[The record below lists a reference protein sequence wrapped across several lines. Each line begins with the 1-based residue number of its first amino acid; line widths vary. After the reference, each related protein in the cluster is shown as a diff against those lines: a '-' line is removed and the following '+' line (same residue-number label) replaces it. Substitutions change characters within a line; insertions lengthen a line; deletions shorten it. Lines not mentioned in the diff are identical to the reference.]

1 VSFWFQE
8 TKLIMSNIPQITI
21 DGRSISKNN
30 SPYIIAEMSANHNGS
45 IENAKEIIN
54 SAKLSGANA
63 IKIQTY
69 KPDTITLN
77 HDSDEFKIK
86 KGLWSGRTLYDLYEE
101 AHMPWDWHKP
111 LFDFAKEIGI
121 SIFSSPFDKTAIDLL
136 ESLNAPAYK
145 IASFEIVDTTLIK
158 YAASTGKPLIISTG
172 MANKNEIQEAINAAK
187 DGGCSEL
194 AILHCVSGYP
204 APASDYNLKT
214 LQDME
219 KEFNLVTGLSD
230 HTLENV
236 TAISSIAM
244 GASIIEKHFTLDR
257 ENGGPDDS
265 FSLEPADLKDLCE
278 STKIAWESLGKID
291 YHHKK
296 SEVENIQFRR
306 SLYYVTDMK
315 KGDIITDECI
325 RSVRPGFG
333 ESPNKL
339 EVIVGRKLNKDIT
352 FGTPVNISDIESE

>member
-1 VSFWFQE
+1 
-8 TKLIMSNIPQITI
+8 
-21 DGRSISKNN
+21 
-30 SPYIIAEMSANHNGS
+30 
-45 IENAKEIIN
+45 
-54 SAKLSGANA
+54 
-63 IKIQTY
+63 
-69 KPDTITLN
+69 
-77 HDSDEFKIK
+77 
-86 KGLWSGRTLYDLYEE
+86 
-101 AHMPWDWHKP
+101 MPWDWHKP

-145 IASFEIVDTTLIK
+145 IASFEIVDTPLIK

-172 MANKNEIQEAINAAK
+172 MANKNEIQEAISAAK

-244 GASIIEKHFTLDR
+244 GAAIIEKHFTLDR

-265 FSLEPADLKDLCE
+265 FSLEPSDLKDLCE

-296 SEVENIQFRR
+296 VRLRIYSSED
-306 SLYYVTDMK
+306 LYIMLP
-315 KGDIITDECI
+315 I
-325 RSVRPGFG
+325 
-333 ESPNKL
+333 
-339 EVIVGRKLNKDIT
+339 
-352 FGTPVNISDIESE
+352 